1 MDRKR
6 RVIDLIRGNGTPLL
20 SDVLP
25 FKITFHVAQRVEG
38 LWVRF

>member
-6 RVIDLIRGNGTPLL
+6 RVIDLIKENGTPPL

-25 FKITFHVAQRVEG
+25 FKINNEN
-38 LWVRF
+38 